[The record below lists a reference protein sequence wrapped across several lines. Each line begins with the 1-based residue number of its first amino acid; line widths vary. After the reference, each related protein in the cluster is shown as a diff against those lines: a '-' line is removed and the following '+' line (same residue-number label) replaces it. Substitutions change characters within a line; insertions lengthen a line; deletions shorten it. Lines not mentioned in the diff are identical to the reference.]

1 MTMRVVRRWGLVLLL
16 ATAWLL
22 LQQGAWRHAL
32 QHDAHNAPHE
42 SHQQHAQ
49 GVCSLCLSLNA
60 AQAALPAVATWVLP
74 PTLTLEARPRWTP
87 LSHRPTPP
95 WRPRTRAPPLTALH

>member
-1 MTMRVVRRWGLVLLL
+1 MRMVRRWGVVLLL

-32 QHDAHNAPHE
+32 QHGAHNEPNE
-42 SHQQHAQ
+42 SHQQHAH
-49 GVCSLCLSLNA
+49 GVCSLCLTLQA
-60 AQAALPAVATWVLP
+60 AQAALPSVVTWLLP
-74 PTLTLEARPRWTP
+74 PALRYEARPGWTSS
-87 LSHRPTPP
+87 SHQPAPT